1 MYHLGILSVERVRRD
16 APPGSICHVVRG
28 FLGTPA
34 GARRWLPSAC
44 FDGLHED
51 PDQAVLEKKTSS
63 SYHGPGK
70 AQAVL
75 SACLLQMLGIWA
87 CPGSSGMVWLS
98 WFGLEEAAGGDSM
111 ERDLLLLQITAL
123 LSLIDGCCFICQT

>member
-1 MYHLGILSVERVRRD
+1 M
-16 APPGSICHVVRG
+16 
-28 FLGTPA
+28 
-34 GARRWLPSAC
+34 
-44 FDGLHED
+44 
-51 PDQAVLEKKTSS
+51 LEKKTSS

-87 CPGSSGMVWLS
+87 VLRAPGRL
-98 WFGLEEAAGGDSM
+98 GLVGLAEKAIGGESM